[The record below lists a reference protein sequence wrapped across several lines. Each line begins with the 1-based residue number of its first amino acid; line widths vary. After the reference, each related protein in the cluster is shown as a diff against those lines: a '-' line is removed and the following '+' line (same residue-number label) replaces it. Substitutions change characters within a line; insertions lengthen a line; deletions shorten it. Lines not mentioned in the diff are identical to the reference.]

1 MYFKDISWKIFY
13 VDLRELKLFSSSS
26 DFACIRKIT
35 LKLQFF
41 FSRCHVLLKF
51 SHNFHTIILNAIT
64 HIQSKTWLHLPIFQ
78 SSKANDYNAI
88 RRSYK
93 GIAFDPL
100 YAYLLPKTLL
110 IFSSIKYKIHERGCC
125 IHTHTLKRRLVCWH
139 SNLAL
144 GTI

>member
-1 MYFKDISWKIFY
+1 MENVFI
-13 VDLRELKLFSSSS
+13 
-26 DFACIRKIT
+26 
-35 LKLQFF
+35 F
-41 FSRCHVLLKF
+41 FSRCHVSYGYILVEIFTHFL
-51 SHNFHTIILNAIT
+51 TIMANAIT

-93 GIAFDPL
+93 GIAFVPSL

-110 IFSSIKYKIHERGCC
+110 IFSSIKYNIHERGCY
-125 IHTHTLKRRLVCWH
+125 ITNTLKRRLVCWH
-139 SNLAL
+139 SNLEL